1 MPKTYEPIATFTV
14 VSSGTTTINFT
25 SIPQTYTD
33 IVYATYTPTK
43 SGVNTNITF
52 NSDTGANYSSTQMY
66 GETGFSTPASFRLS
80 NNTYALSGVSD
91 GIAAIRGHIMNYSN
105 TTTFKTMLARGGG
118 GPDGVGGSGRY
129 LSVDVNLWRSTAA
142 ITSIQF
148 LAYNWAVGSTVTIY
162 GIKAA

>member
-1 MPKTYEPIATFTV
+1 MPATYEPIATFTV

-33 IVYATYTPTK
+33 IVYSSYTPLI
-43 SGVNTNITF
+43 SGVNTNMTF
-52 NSDTGANYSSTQMY
+52 NGDAGSNYSFTQLY
-66 GETGFSTPASFRLS
+66 GEAGYGTPASFRGT
-80 NNTYALSGVSD
+80 NTTYMLSGISD
-91 GIAAIRGHIMNYSN
+91 GIASMNGHIMNYSN
-105 TTTFKTMLARGGG
+105 TTTNKSMISRGGG
-118 GPDGVGGSGRY
+118 GPSAGGSGRY
-129 LSVDVNLWRSTAA
+129 NEISIGMWRSTAA